1 VIDEHARHDPP
12 ARLRPFVSGYAGYRQ
27 EGVAPARHRG
37 LPSPELTF
45 IVTLDD
51 PLAIDAHPD
60 PGQPAES
67 YDTLLGGLH
76 TSPAL
81 VSHQGRWSGVQLGL
95 TPLGA
100 RTLLGLPAA
109 GLANWDAEAT
119 DVIGG
124 FATQLRELVVEQPT
138 WAERFAVL
146 DELLAQ
152 RAAQSDADRRVEVRP
167 EIGYAWRRLGET
179 RGGVGVAE
187 LAAET
192 GLSARRL
199 GSLFRDEFGLA
210 PKEAG
215 RVFRF
220 TYARRLIGRA
230 AIGGRLGAAGGGGTA
245 GGDADAGTGVAG
257 PGSRGTADGGAGI
270 TLARLAVECG
280 FYDQAHLA
288 REFRALAGC
297 PPSQW
302 LAEEFRF
309 VQASAADLGE

>member
-1 VIDEHARHDPP
+1 VIDEHARHAPP
-12 ARLRPFVSGYAGYRQ
+12 ARLRPFVSEYEGYRQ
-27 EGVAPARHRG
+27 EGVPPARHRG

-60 PGQPAES
+60 PGQPAGS

-124 FATQLRELVVEQPT
+124 FATELRELVVAQPT
-138 WAERFAVL
+138 WAGRFAVI
-146 DELLAQ
+146 DQLLER
-152 RAAQSDADRRVEVRP
+152 RAGEADADRPAAVRP
-167 EIGYAWRRLGET
+167 EVDFACRRLRET
-179 RGGVGVAE
+179 RGGVGVAD

-199 GSLFRDEFGLA
+199 GSLFGAEFGLA

-220 TYARRLIGRA
+220 THARRRIGQA
-230 AIGGRLGAAGGGGTA
+230 MTAGGGAAGGTPSGAAAVRGS
-245 GGDADAGTGVAG
+245 ADAGL
-257 PGSRGTADGGAGI
+257 SGGAAVRA
-270 TLARLAVECG
+270 TLANLAAECG

-297 PPSQW
+297 PPSVW

-309 VQASAADLGE
+309 IQASAADLGE

>member
-1 VIDEHARHDPP
+1 MIDEHARHAPP
-12 ARLRPFVSGYAGYRQ
+12 PRLRPFVSEYEGYRQ
-27 EGVAPARHRG
+27 EGMPPGRHRG

-60 PGQPAES
+60 PGQPAGS

-100 RTLLGLPAA
+100 RTLLGLPA
-109 GLANWDAEAT
+109 GELANWDAEAI

-124 FATQLRELVVEQPT
+124 FATQLRELVVAQPT
-138 WAERFAVL
+138 WTGRFAVI
-146 DELLAQ
+146 DRLLER
-152 RAAQSDADRRVEVRP
+152 RAAEADADRPAVVRP
-167 EIGYAWRRLGET
+167 EVDYAWRRLRET

-199 GSLFRDEFGLA
+199 GSLFRAEMGLA

-220 TYARRLIGRA
+220 THARRRIGQA
-230 AIGGRLGAAGGGGTA
+230 AMGGGLSAGGAGGPGGSGGGGT
-245 GGDADAGTGVAG
+245 
-257 PGSRGTADGGAGI
+257 TA
-270 TLARLAVECG
+270 TLARLAAECG

-297 PPSQW
+297 PPSVW

-309 VQASAADLGE
+309 IQASAADLGE

>member
-1 VIDEHARHDPP
+1 VIDEHARHAPP
-12 ARLRPFVSGYAGYRQ
+12 ARLRPFVSEYEGYRQ
-27 EGVAPARHRG
+27 EGVPPARHRG

-60 PGQPAES
+60 PAQPADS

-76 TSPAL
+76 TSPAI
-81 VSHQGRWSGVQLGL
+81 VRHDGRWSGVQLGL

-109 GLANWDAEAT
+109 GLANRDAEAS

-124 FATQLRELVVEQPT
+124 FAAQLRELVVAQPT
-138 WAERFAVL
+138 WAGRFAVI
-146 DELLAQ
+146 DRLLER
-152 RAAQSDADRRVEVRP
+152 RAAEADADRPATVRP
-167 EIGYAWRRLGET
+167 EVGYAWRRLRET

-199 GSLFRDEFGLA
+199 GSLFRAELGLA

-220 TYARRLIGRA
+220 TLARRRIGQAAMSGDLGTAAAGRA
-230 AIGGRLGAAGGGGTA
+230 GGSGGGSGGGGATA
-245 GGDADAGTGVAG
+245 
-257 PGSRGTADGGAGI
+257 SF
-270 TLARLAVECG
+270 ARLAAECG

-297 PPSQW
+297 PPSRW

-309 VQASAADLGE
+309 IQASAADLGE